1 MTYEK
6 INYICYDI
14 YDVNYNGCSFY
25 GGSCIGGGEK
35 AEQKTVLLRS
45 PDSLSMQKQKH
56 KWQWKGSHTAKFQ
69 KLLHKILSLARCQTV
84 TVTTGRGSLLRLQ

>member
-6 INYICYDI
+6 NNHICYDI

-35 AEQKTVLLRS
+35 AEQKTGDI
-45 PDSLSMQKQKH
+45 DS
-56 KWQWKGSHTAKFQ
+56 
-69 KLLHKILSLARCQTV
+69 KLQ
-84 TVTTGRGSLLRLQ
+84 